1 MEKKEFLNKK
11 TKKDGKSKKVSKQEE
26 KEEKSLFPFSFLG
39 INLENLINSTISDII
54 Y

>member
-11 TKKDGKSKKVSKQEE
+11 TKKDGKSKKVSKQ
-26 KEEKSLFPFSFLG
+26 EEKSLFPFSFLG